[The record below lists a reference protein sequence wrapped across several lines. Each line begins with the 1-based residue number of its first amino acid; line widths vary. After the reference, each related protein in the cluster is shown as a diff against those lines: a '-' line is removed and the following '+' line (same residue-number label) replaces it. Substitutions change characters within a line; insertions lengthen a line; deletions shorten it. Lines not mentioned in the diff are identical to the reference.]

1 MLLLQEAQGPMES
14 KLQATDLIRE
24 KLYRKN
30 WRNSGCLV
38 VGYGSTTRLIE
49 LHHIT
54 VKKRSRSR

>member
-1 MLLLQEAQGPMES
+1 MLLLQEVQGPMES
-14 KLQATDLIRE
+14 KLQATDLNRA

-38 VGYGSTTRLIE
+38 VEYGSTTKLIE
-49 LHHIT
+49 LQPIT